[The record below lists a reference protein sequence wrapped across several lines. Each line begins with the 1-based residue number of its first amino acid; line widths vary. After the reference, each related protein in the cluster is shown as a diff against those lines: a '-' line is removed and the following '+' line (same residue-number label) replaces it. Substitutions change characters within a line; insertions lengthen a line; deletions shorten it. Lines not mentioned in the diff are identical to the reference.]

1 MLSLYKH
8 ENLVRLLGFCD
19 ENNEKILVYEYL
31 SKRSLD
37 LHLNNNDLNWTQRL
51 KICIGIARGLAYLH
65 GSETQ
70 LRVLHRDVKSSNVL
84 LDENWNAKISDFGL
98 SKFAPANNFTFL
110 YTSVVG
116 TVGYCDPLYAET
128 GFLTKESDIY
138 SLGVVLFEVLCGRL
152 CINNKDDRP
161 LTGLARQCYELNKV
175 DTIIFERPSITDVM
189 RSLETA
195 LEYQA
200 NKESRELPDIIDSF
214 HPKALCLPGTM
225 NASKIVQLIYTNSGL
240 DLLALASNGVHK
252 LWKWQPSERNPSGKS
267 TASVVPQLWQPTNG
281 AVMSNDVNE
290 SKPAEESAAC
300 IALPKHD
307 GYFMSVSGGKVS
319 LFRMATF
326 KVITTFMPPPPAATY
341 LAFSPRDNNI
351 IAIGREDSVIQIH
364 NVRAD
369 EIIIELRG
377 HQKQITGLSFSW
389 NSLVSSGADAQLC
402 IWDTIGWDKKKS
414 RSIQSPPGHPSSL
427 VGETK
432 VQLHNDEHH
441 ILVVHESQIGIYDD
455 QLECLRLWSPREPL
469 SAPISSATYSCD
481 NFLLFTGF
489 LDGAIGVFDANSLRL
504 QCRIAPSAYLSASI
518 SSNNTTYPVVIAA
531 HPSYPIQFALGMS
544 DGDVYV
550 VEKSIHI

>member
-1 MLSLYKH
+1 M
-8 ENLVRLLGFCD
+8 
-19 ENNEKILVYEYL
+19 
-31 SKRSLD
+31 
-37 LHLNNNDLNWTQRL
+37 
-51 KICIGIARGLAYLH
+51 
-65 GSETQ
+65 
-70 LRVLHRDVKSSNVL
+70 
-84 LDENWNAKISDFGL
+84 
-98 SKFAPANNFTFL
+98 
-110 YTSVVG
+110 
-116 TVGYCDPLYAET
+116 
-128 GFLTKESDIY
+128 
-138 SLGVVLFEVLCGRL
+138 
-152 CINNKDDRP
+152 
-161 LTGLARQCYELNKV
+161 
-175 DTIIFERPSITDVM
+175 
-189 RSLETA
+189 
-195 LEYQA
+195 
-200 NKESRELPDIIDSF
+200 
-214 HPKALCLPGTM
+214 
-225 NASKIVQLIYTNSGL
+225 QLIYTNSGL

-281 AVMSNDVNE
+281 AVMSNDVNK

-319 LFRMATF
+319 LFRMAIF

-351 IAIGREDSVIQIH
+351 IAIGREDSVIQIY

-389 NSLVSSGADAQLC
+389 NLLISSGADAQAIKEKNIAFSFFVLVSIFVC
-402 IWDTIGWDKKKS
+402 FDS
-414 RSIQSPPGHPSSL
+414 RYASGILLDGIRRNQEAYSLHLVIDPSSL

-441 ILVVHESQIGIYDD
+441 ILVIHESQIGIYDD

-469 SAPISSATYSCD
+469 SAPISSATYSSD
-481 NFLLFTGF
+481 NLLLFTGF
-489 LDGAIGVFDANSLRL
+489 LDGAVGVFDAKSLRL

-518 SSNNTTYPVVIAA
+518 SSSNNTTYPVVIAA